1 MIANATY
8 PNRQI
13 MLSRRSVLAVLVLT
27 AASAATRA
35 EAQPVILVP
44 RGAPERKA
52 ILDVV
57 RMPVERRLGIKVIFE
72 VQRLAIVG
80 DWAFAEVRPRTEA
93 GGRIDYRRT
102 RYARDYVPDLDSDL
116 VLTLLRR
123 SGASWTI
130 VQEAFLPTDV
140 VWEEWVKTYRLPRRL
155 FLQE

>member
-1 MIANATY
+1 
-8 PNRQI
+8 
-13 MLSRRSVLAVLVLT
+13 MLSRRTVLAILT
-27 AASAATRA
+27 STAVIPAMRASA
-35 EAQPVILVP
+35 QSIVLVP

-57 RMPVERRLGIKVIFE
+57 RVPVERRLGIKVIFE
-72 VQRLAIVG
+72 VERLAVFG
-80 DWAFAEVRPRTEA
+80 DWAFAEVHPRTEA

-123 SGASWTI
+123 SGASWVV

-140 VWEEWVKTYRLPRRL
+140 AWEEWVKSYKLPRRL
-155 FLQE
+155 FLQD